1 MTTNVPQIQFTPA
14 GLIIPSEPDIL
25 AGVQA
30 DINQSF
36 GGGLNPALSTPQG
49 QLASS
54 EAAVIA
60 DKNTQIATVVNQVD
74 PLYADGRFQDAIGR
88 IYFLTR
94 IPAVSTAVQCTL
106 TGAINTPIPAGTLAQ
121 DTSGNTYSCS
131 QTVTI
136 GSGGTVA
143 AEFQNLVTGPIP
155 CAAGTLIQVYQSISG
170 WDAITNSADG
180 VLGNDVE
187 SRSDFETR
195 RENSVALNAHGSP
208 ASIYASVFNV
218 ANVLDVYVIDNP
230 KSAAAFTGSIST
242 TTLTVTAV
250 SAGILAVGS
259 IVAGT
264 GVTSGT
270 YITALGTGTG
280 GAGTYTVNHSQTVAS
295 EALSA
300 PGVVVG
306 ATNYPLIANSVYV
319 AVVGGL
325 ALDVAT
331 AIWNKKDL
339 GCDMNGNTTVVVSD
353 PSGYSYPAP
362 SYNITFNVPTSTPI
376 YFAVE
381 IVNNPN
387 LPANIIALVQQ
398 AILNRFEGTDGTS
411 RERIA
416 ATILA
421 GRYYSAIALASPI
434 ALPTSILIG
443 LTSSPASTSIAIGV
457 DEEPTLSLSNIAV
470 TLV

>member
-1 MTTNVPQIQFTPA
+1 MTTDVPQIQFTPA
-14 GLIIPSEPDIL
+14 GLIIPSEPAIL

-30 DINQSF
+30 DINSAF

-74 PLYADGRFQDAIGR
+74 PLYSDGRFQDAIAR

-94 IPAVSTAVQCTL
+94 IAAVSTAVQCTL
-106 TGAINTPIPAGTLAQ
+106 TGVSGTPIPVGTLAQ

-155 CAAGTLIQVYQSISG
+155 CAAGTLTQVYQSISG
-170 WDAITNSADG
+170 WDAITNAADG
-180 VLGNDVE
+180 VLGNNVE

-195 RENSVALNAHGSP
+195 RANSVALNAHGSP
-208 ASIYASVFNV
+208 ASIYANVFNV

-259 IVAGT
+259 VVAGT

-280 GAGTYTVNHSQTVAS
+280 GAGTYTVNHSQSVSS

-306 ATNYPLIANSVYV
+306 ATNYPMIANSVYV

-331 AIWNKKDL
+331 AIWSKKDL

-353 PSGYSYPAP
+353 PAGYSYPAP
-362 SYNITFNVPTSTPI
+362 SYNITFNIPTSTPI

-381 IVNNPN
+381 IVNNPS

-443 LTSSPASTSIAIGV
+443 KTSSPASTSIAIGI
-457 DEEPTLSLSNIAV
+457 DQEPTLSLANIAV